1 MPRQKSAPK
10 RGIKDPPTLA
20 SSPDDAKEG
29 KEEAI
34 STVSDGTDMTREAD
48 GGSVQ
53 NVHNVS
59 KNAKRET
66 ELNADE
72 GEKEMDVNA
81 LLSTLEKSHEATE
94 KALTEAIRVTV
105 LANEARAE
113 KTRAG
118 GVEKE
123 KNGGKAMTINHEGER
138 TIKYYPGELLVLGGT
153 GATTTTTREN
163 ENEGNNNNTAAAAQQ
178 ALLYSE
184 LLERHREQIQRQ
196 KEQQEQQLMRIQ
208 QQFHQQHVRQ
218 QLMQRLQQQ
227 QQAHGA
233 LSTINDDMP
242 YAVALARQQ
251 GLVRQQMHAQQQHCA
266 LLQQQAKQQA
276 MLANPELMLTN
287 STHPGALTYPFNA
300 AAQKP
305 EKGKRG
311 RKKKPYID
319 PDTGL
324 EPVCAFSQ
332 DGTCAFA
339 LACKKKGKPVK
350 YSKLNLKVPASVGK
364 YIGKFCCQTCY
375 YRVKAANLNCA
386 FFNEGCKFAAKC
398 EEKGIPVKY
407 AKLSYRVPKDHAVH
421 PGEACC
427 EACHYKI
434 KTKGLTCAF
443 TQNDTCVYHKNCVK
457 RGVENIQFNKL
468 KYIVPAT
475 HPLYPGQRI
484 CEPCHYHLKTKG
496 ERCAFHKDGTCA
508 QLKRKDMYDE
518 ETEPLA
524 YKVLSYRV
532 PDFHPVFAGERCCDT
547 CYRRCK
553 AMGQQCAFAKE
564 GSCTFAKS
572 CQKKN
577 IPLVYKQLKYRVP
590 KMNPKFPGELCC
602 EACHYKCKAQ
612 NEVCIFYATGE
623 CQHITNCE
631 RKGVKVQY
639 KQLKYHVPKDNPQYA
654 EYAGKTCCDSCYVRI
669 RSIGKECAFV
679 QDGLC
684 AYSEIKTKSVKE
696 GVEDED
702 AKAMEAFQPLT
713 RRVPA
718 THKRRAGSLCCK
730 SCFEKCKAG
739 VKIGFRVEDQL
750 ELDENA
756 NDATLAGGKRTEP
769 EKTRLSNGVEKD
781 ATNTPP
787 VTDSPRKK
795 AKANAAGKKHN
806 DTNNE

>member
-305 EKGKRG
+305 EKRKRG
-311 RKKKPYID
+311 RK
-319 PDTGL
+319 
-324 EPVCAFSQ
+324 E
-332 DGTCAFA
+332 
-339 LACKKKGKPVK
+339 
-350 YSKLNLKVPASVGK
+350 
-364 YIGKFCCQTCY
+364 
-375 YRVKAANLNCA
+375 
-386 FFNEGCKFAAKC
+386 
-398 EEKGIPVKY
+398 
-407 AKLSYRVPKDHAVH
+407 
-421 PGEACC
+421 
-427 EACHYKI
+427 
-434 KTKGLTCAF
+434 
-443 TQNDTCVYHKNCVK
+443 
-457 RGVENIQFNKL
+457 
-468 KYIVPAT
+468 
-475 HPLYPGQRI
+475 
-484 CEPCHYHLKTKG
+484 
-496 ERCAFHKDGTCA
+496 
-508 QLKRKDMYDE
+508 
-518 ETEPLA
+518 
-524 YKVLSYRV
+524 
-532 PDFHPVFAGERCCDT
+532 
-547 CYRRCK
+547 
-553 AMGQQCAFAKE
+553 
-564 GSCTFAKS
+564 
-572 CQKKN
+572 
-577 IPLVYKQLKYRVP
+577 
-590 KMNPKFPGELCC
+590 
-602 EACHYKCKAQ
+602 
-612 NEVCIFYATGE
+612 
-623 CQHITNCE
+623 
-631 RKGVKVQY
+631 
-639 KQLKYHVPKDNPQYA
+639 
-654 EYAGKTCCDSCYVRI
+654 
-669 RSIGKECAFV
+669 
-679 QDGLC
+679 
-684 AYSEIKTKSVKE
+684 
-696 GVEDED
+696 
-702 AKAMEAFQPLT
+702 
-713 RRVPA
+713 
-718 THKRRAGSLCCK
+718 
-730 SCFEKCKAG
+730 
-739 VKIGFRVEDQL
+739 
-750 ELDENA
+750 
-756 NDATLAGGKRTEP
+756 
-769 EKTRLSNGVEKD
+769 
-781 ATNTPP
+781 
-787 VTDSPRKK
+787 
-795 AKANAAGKKHN
+795 
-806 DTNNE
+806 